1 MNIYS
6 LFGLWCLT
14 PCSTI
19 FQLYHILVVSF
30 VGGGLIENHRP
41 VACYFLL
48 EIKSILSCE
57 VCIKNSS
64 MNMKCCSEAELN
76 TYR

>member
-1 MNIYS
+1 MFNNISIISY
-6 LFGLWCLT
+6 LDGGD
-14 PCSTI
+14 CST
-19 FQLYHILVVSF
+19 HRKPPTT
-30 VGGGLIENHRP
+30 RP
-41 VACYFLL
+41 VACYSLL

-57 VCIKNSS
+57 VYIKNSS